1 MGSITD
7 ISQNSIQIKDGKGEI
22 KLISFNSE
30 NIIVVNTIKKSVV
43 VKSND
48 LAIGDYI
55 ISMGYVNEKSVLEAK
70 RILITLPTEKTK
82 RSIGLG
88 TISILSKKE
97 ITIKDKNGNEIT
109 VKFPAKWEGPET
121 KELEIGYKVV
131 IVSEADDKNNLL
143 IRTIG
148 IVNKT
153 SVSTSEAPTVK
164 DKLSPSPTKKISP
177 TPTPK

>member
-1 MGSITD
+1 MLTIIPKIAFAEETPTNAVDSIKQKVLEKIETAKNNPTAFMGSITD

-22 KLISFNSE
+22 KLISINSE

-121 KELEIGYKVV
+121 KELEIGY
-131 IVSEADDKNNLL
+131 SCHCF
-143 IRTIG
+143 RSG
-148 IVNKT
+148 R
-153 SVSTSEAPTVK
+153 
-164 DKLSPSPTKKISP
+164 
-177 TPTPK
+177 